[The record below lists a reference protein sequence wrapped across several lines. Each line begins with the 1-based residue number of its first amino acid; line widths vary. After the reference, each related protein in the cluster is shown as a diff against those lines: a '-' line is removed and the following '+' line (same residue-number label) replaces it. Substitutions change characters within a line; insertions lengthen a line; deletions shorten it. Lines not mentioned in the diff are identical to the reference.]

1 MNYSDLKSF
10 ILNRMRMSHIYQP
23 VMLLTL
29 LQAKGGCSEEDIAK
43 AILAHDQ
50 SQIEYYEKI
59 TRDMVGRLYPKP
71 GEIYEIHGWQNS
83 VWKLWKDKFV
93 EKQIL

>member
-1 MNYSDLKSF
+1 MNYSDLKDF
-10 ILNRMRMSHIYQP
+10 ITNKMRMSHIYQP

-29 LQAKGGCSEEDIAK
+29 LRADGECSEENIAR

-59 TRDMVGRLYPKP
+59 TRDMVGRVLRSHKIDSYLRLSSAWPSPKD
-71 GEIYEIHGWQNS
+71 YY
-83 VWKLWKDKFV
+83 D
-93 EKQIL
+93 